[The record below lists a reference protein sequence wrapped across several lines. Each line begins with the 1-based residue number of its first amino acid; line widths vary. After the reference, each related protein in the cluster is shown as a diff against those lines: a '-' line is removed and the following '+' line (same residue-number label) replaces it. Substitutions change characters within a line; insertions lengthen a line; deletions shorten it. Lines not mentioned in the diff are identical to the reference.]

1 MDRRSTAA
9 AAGTIRLSVKP
20 PKIEQLLSHI
30 QSVSIHLMGGGA
42 QKEAG
47 LQI

>member
-20 PKIEQLLSHI
+20 PKIEQLLSHV
-30 QSVSIHLMGGGA
+30 QSVSIHLMGGA